1 MVLFI
6 RFSRECKWNSPPFSG
21 IYGRPSCIS
30 LSWAFWTGCCS
41 EAVRSQV
48 CQTSP
53 LQSEGSR
60 ESVCFPSTTHSLLLK
75 DIGAKS
81 KDATPYGA
89 YHANT
94 SRPSSGGPF
103 PIEPHQL
110 QEPKDEPSSILTTLA
125 QQPTPSS
132 SILTCTTPY
141 QVQTSLAKL
150 LAWLRQG
157 KCSSM
162 RQQGGSWG
170 RKDHSLRPLGC
181 VKYGKSWYKCQ

>member
-1 MVLFI
+1 M
-6 RFSRECKWNSPPFSG
+6 K
-21 IYGRPSCIS
+21 
-30 LSWAFWTGCCS
+30 
-41 EAVRSQV
+41 
-48 CQTSP
+48 
-53 LQSEGSR
+53 
-60 ESVCFPSTTHSLLLK
+60 FPSLLWHLWEAFLHLSFLGVLNRVLLRSSEVSGVSNIAPSVRRFKRKRLFSLYYPLTSFK
-75 DIGAKS
+75 RRWS
-81 KDATPYGA
+81 QEQRCQRVHPYGA

-181 VKYGKSWYKCQ
+181 VKYGKS

>member
-1 MVLFI
+1 M
-6 RFSRECKWNSPPFSG
+6 
-21 IYGRPSCIS
+21 
-30 LSWAFWTGCCS
+30 
-41 EAVRSQV
+41 

-110 QEPKDEPSSILTTLA
+110 QEPKDEPSSILTTLT
-125 QQPTPSS
+125 QQPTRSS

-141 QVQTSLAKL
+141 QVQTSLAKQP
-150 LAWLRQG
+150 AG
-157 KCSSM
+157 VASSGQM
-162 RQQGGSWG
+162 QLNEAERWELG
-170 RKDHSLRPLGC
+170 KDHSLRPLGC
-181 VKYGKSWYKCQ
+181 VKYGKS